1 MILELFKQK
10 ITPKPTM
17 KDTLL
22 ITFFILITTLGFSQK
37 IQILD
42 QNTNQPISFANIRTP
57 DGKHGMTS
65 DIDGFVK
72 FNENYKSLIISHV
85 NYQSKQIN
93 TPFTEKIYLLPKQN
107 DLLEIVVSSVNP
119 AIGIIKKAVKN
130 RELHNP
136 KSLNSYT
143 YYAYSRLYI
152 DVEGG
157 EGDFRKRL
165 DNQHLFMSESR
176 SKHDFLQPN
185 QAQET
190 LLSHKT
196 SGMEN
201 PLFASFLSSFQ
212 QFSFYDELI
221 LLRLTN
227 KTYLNPISKNSWKKY
242 YFDLQDTLINDTD
255 STFVIA
261 FEPKENTTF
270 EGFKGFLHINSDG
283 YAIENISVEPVTV
296 GALINFKMQQRYER
310 VEKHWF
316 PKQENLEMYQRGI
329 SNKGVIIK
337 YSFKTYL
344 SDIQIDKNLKKSD
357 FSNLDRIIKPKSYVN
372 EDTFWN
378 KYRSDSLSDKE
389 INTYQFYQTLPVK
402 RLKQVDKFMN
412 AVEFLLSGYI
422 PFRRFQIPISSLIRQ
437 NNYEGTRLGFGLR
450 TGDSFSQ
457 KLAFEGYVGYGFKDK
472 ALKYGFLGN
481 FRLKDARSFL
491 QLSYRK
497 DVIEPASIDDGY
509 RNLNITD
516 LNYRS
521 FLTERMDSLQQI
533 KLLFQTPISRKGR
546 IQIGFLQEL
555 RNPTYRYQ
563 YLKSDAVAGDSTY
576 RNSAVNIGLRWAWG
590 EAFSQFNTTIYQS
603 QKPRSVL
610 QIYAEKGIRDILNS
624 DLDYTKLNFQFQE
637 RFASRRFGTT
647 TLSFTATKIWGDA
660 PYSYLVNGLG
670 GASRRTNDLATT
682 NLFQTMKL
690 YEFTS
695 DEQVSL
701 IVRQNFG
708 RFIPSKSIYFQP
720 ELILSQGVSYGNL
733 KNPDFHKSIDV
744 QTLDKG
750 YFESGVMIAKLFRIK
765 YLDFM
770 YLTAGAGIFARY
782 GAYALPKTND
792 NFVFRYNIGLDF

>member
-1 MILELFKQK
+1 MK
-10 ITPKPTM
+10 IT
-17 KDTLL
+17 LL
-22 ITFFILITTLGFSQK
+22 TFFSLINTFAFGQK
-37 IQILD
+37 LQILD
-42 QNTNQPISFANIRTP
+42 QNTNQPVSFANVRTL

-65 DIDGFVK
+65 DIDGYVK
-72 FNENYKSLIISHV
+72 FDENYKSLIISHV
-85 NYQSKQIN
+85 NYKTQQFN
-93 TPFTEKIYLLPKQN
+93 APFTEKIYLLPKQN

-119 AIGIIKKAVKN
+119 AVRVIKEAVKN

-136 KSLNSYT
+136 KTLSSYT

-152 DVEGG
+152 DMEGG
-157 EGDFRKRL
+157 EEKL
-165 DNQHLFMSESR
+165 QKTLKNQHLFMSESR
-176 SKHDFLQPN
+176 TKHDFLKPN
-185 QAQET
+185 REQET
-190 LLSHKT
+190 LLFHKT

-221 LLRLTN
+221 FLRLTN
-227 KTYLNPISKNSWKKY
+227 RTYLNPISKNSWKKY

-261 FEPKENTTF
+261 FEPRENTTF

-283 YAIENISVEPVTV
+283 YAIENISVEPVSV
-296 GALINFKMQQRYER
+296 GALISFKMQQRYER
-310 VEKHWF
+310 VEKQWF
-316 PKQENLEMYQRGI
+316 PKQENLEIFQQGI
-329 SNKGVIIK
+329 TTKDVLIK

-357 FSNLDRIIKPKSYVN
+357 FSNLNRIVKSKSYVG

-389 INTYQFYQTLPVK
+389 INTYQFYQSMPVK

-422 PFRRFQIPISSLIRQ
+422 PFRQFKIPINSLLRQ

-450 TGDSFSQ
+450 TGDNFSE
-457 KLAFEGYVGYGFKDK
+457 KLAFEGYIGYGFKDK
-472 ALKYGFLGN
+472 ALKYGFLTN
-481 FRLKDARSFL
+481 FRLKDARSFF
-491 QLSYRK
+491 QLSYK
-497 DVIEPASIDDGY
+497 QDLIEPATIDDGY

-516 LNYRS
+516 LRYRS

-533 KLLFQTPISRKGR
+533 RLLFQTPISRKGR
-546 IQIGFLQEL
+546 IQIGFSHEL
-555 RNPTYRYQ
+555 RNPTYHYQ
-563 YLKSDAVAGDSTY
+563 YVKNDAALGDSMY
-576 RNSAVNIGLRWAWG
+576 RNSAVNLGLRWAWG
-590 EAFSQFNTTIYQS
+590 ETFSQFNNTIYQS
-603 QKPRSVL
+603 QKPRMIL
-610 QIYAEKGIRDILNS
+610 QIFAEKGIKDILNS
-624 DLDYTKLNFQFQE
+624 DLNYTKLDINFQE

-647 TLSFTATKIWGDA
+647 SLSFTATKIWGDV

-670 GASRRTNDLATT
+670 GANKRTNNFATA

-695 DEQVSL
+695 DQQVSL
-701 IVRQNFG
+701 IVKQNFG

-720 ELILSQGVSYGNL
+720 ELVISQGVSYGNL
-733 KNPDFHKSIDV
+733 QNPNTHKSIDI

-750 YFESGVMIAKLFRIK
+750 YFESGLTINKLLRIK

-770 YLTAGAGIFARY
+770 YITAGAGIFARY
-782 GAYALPKTND
+782 GAYALPNSAD
-792 NFVFRYNIGLDF
+792 NLVFRYHIGFDF